1 VIRLDLP
8 QDKVFNG
15 DHLQGRVEWSSSGK
29 EPRKIEV
36 ICRWRLDGKGK
47 KREEIID
54 RQVEEKI
61 ASRSQITIPFD
72 FEIPL
77 RGPLSYDGKLFSIIW
92 EIFVNVDL
100 PRAFDEEETKTFTVR
115 ARPYDPKEFDELDE
129 DEDDEDEEERRDPT

>member
-1 VIRLDLP
+1 MIRVDLP

-36 ICRWRLDGKGK
+36 ICRWRLDGSGK
-47 KREEIID
+47 KSTEIVK
-54 RQVEEKI
+54 RVVEDNI

-72 FEIPL
+72 FAIPL
-77 RGPLSYDGKLFSIIW
+77 RGPLSYGGKLFSVIW

-100 PRAFDEEETKTFTVR
+100 PLAFDEEETRTFTVQ

-129 DEDDEDEEERRDPT
+129 DEEDDEDEDVERQT